1 MRDIATRIRD
11 ERVLW
16 GMTQA
21 DLAEATGIERDKI
34 AKIETGVRHVSTP
47 ELVQFARVFEVTLD
61 ELVHPEMRQIQFRVN
76 LDKPATQQAIAW
88 FERCMDNSQF
98 VRRLEGLYGA
108 PAEGR

>member
-21 DLAEATGIERDKI
+21 NLAEATGIDRDKI
-34 AKIETGVRHVSTP
+34 AKIETGVRQVSPP

-61 ELVHPEMRQIQFRVN
+61 DLIRPEPRQIHFRVN

-98 VRRLEGLYGA
+98 VRRLEELYA
-108 PAEGR
+108 PQAQGR